1 MPEGAGTDADGGGAG
16 AEGDGGVETEVGG
29 AEASGPLARVLRVP
43 ENVIVGSSGF

>member
-29 AEASGPLARVLRVP
+29 AEEDRPQILEPLP
-43 ENVIVGSSGF
+43 YGSLEK